1 MVSFALDDAGHKADY
16 FYVWMAAVC
25 ALIAFGAFVP
35 TYWLQLSA
43 GTFVGPPLLH
53 IHGALFFAWTLLLLS
68 QTAFVA
74 NDRLSSHRAWGL
86 GGISLATAM
95 VAVGIA
101 AAIHSLT
108 TGLAAGYG
116 DASRAFFVVPLSGI
130 ALFAGFF
137 VTAVSNL
144 RRGDVH
150 KRYMMLATIA
160 LLQAP
165 MGRIF
170 FVLITGGGPG
180 LRPGLGPPPSVFL
193 TLAPSLIVEFLI
205 VAGAIHDWRTRG
217 RPHSAWWIGGVVMTV
232 VILLRG
238 PLAGTRAWQAV
249 ADAMA
254 HIAS

>member
-1 MVSFALDDAGHKADY
+1 MVSFALIRAGHKADY
-16 FYVWMAAVC
+16 FYFWMATVC
-25 ALIAFGAFVP
+25 ALLAFGAFTP

-53 IHGALFFAWTLLLLS
+53 IHSTLFLAWTLLLLL
-68 QTAFVA
+68 QTALAA

-86 GGISLATAM
+86 GGISLATVM

-116 DASRAFFVVPLSGI
+116 DASRAFFIVPLSGI

-137 VTAVSNL
+137 ATAVSNL
-144 RRGDVH
+144 QRGDVH

-170 FVLITGGGPG
+170 FILITGGGPG
-180 LRPGLGPPPSVFL
+180 MRPGLGRPPPVFVA
-193 TLAPSLIVEFLI
+193 LAPSLIVELLI
-205 VAGAIHDWRTRG
+205 VAGAIYDWRTRG
-217 RPHSAWWIGGVVMTV
+217 RPHSAWWIGGIVMTM

-254 HIAS
+254 RIVT